1 MPEIGLTPQFVERIE
16 SRLGVHAA
24 LTHSSLNDSERSQTW
39 LDANTGKA
47 RIIVGTRSAILLP
60 CKNLGLIVVD
70 EEHDASYKQQE
81 GFLYHARDVAI
92 YRSKSLNIPIVLGS
106 ATPSFE
112 SLQNAKLGKFQKLN
126 LKKRAK
132 TSNLPHLK
140 LIDLRSKPADAGL
153 SNELI
158 QAINTEISKD
168 NQVLLFLNR
177 RGYAPTVL
185 CHDCGKIEECSR
197 CDARMT
203 FYKNKNIL
211 KCHHCFKEQIAPSV
225 CTKCASE
232 NLLLL
237 GEGTQ
242 RVENKLKE
250 IFPSTAITRI
260 DRDSTRRK
268 NSLHTKLN
276 DIHSGKYK
284 IILGT
289 QMISKGHDFPG
300 VTLVGI
306 LNIDHGL
313 FSTDFRATEK
323 LAQLIIQVSGRAGRS
338 SLDGK
343 VFLQTHQPEHP
354 LLNLLLEKGYAAF
367 SDEALKIRKDCSL
380 PPYSYMTM
388 IRARANQQIK
398 TQHFLHDVK
407 NSVLL
412 NTSSKLSVIGPIPA
426 TLERKAGIYQSQLI
440 ITSPSRTAMQLHLN
454 KWTTEIQQL
463 PLSKN
468 VRWSIEVDPL
478 DLE

>member
-1 MPEIGLTPQFVERIE
+1 M
-16 SRLGVHAA
+16 
-24 LTHSSLNDSERSQTW
+24 
-39 LDANTGKA
+39 
-47 RIIVGTRSAILLP
+47 
-60 CKNLGLIVVD
+60 
-70 EEHDASYKQQE
+70 
-81 GFLYHARDVAI
+81 I
-92 YRSKSLNIPIVLGS
+92 Y
-106 ATPSFE
+106 
-112 SLQNAKLGKFQKLN
+112 
-126 LKKRAK
+126 
-132 TSNLPHLK
+132 
-140 LIDLRSKPADAGL
+140 
-153 SNELI
+153 
-158 QAINTEISKD
+158 
-168 NQVLLFLNR
+168 
-177 RGYAPTVL
+177 
-185 CHDCGKIEECSR
+185 
-197 CDARMT
+197 
-203 FYKNKNIL
+203 
-211 KCHHCFKEQIAPSV
+211 IA
-225 CTKCASE
+225 E
-232 NLLLL
+232 
-237 GEGTQ
+237 
-242 RVENKLKE
+242 
-250 IFPSTAITRI
+250 
-260 DRDSTRRK
+260 
-268 NSLHTKLN
+268 
-276 DIHSGKYK
+276 KYK